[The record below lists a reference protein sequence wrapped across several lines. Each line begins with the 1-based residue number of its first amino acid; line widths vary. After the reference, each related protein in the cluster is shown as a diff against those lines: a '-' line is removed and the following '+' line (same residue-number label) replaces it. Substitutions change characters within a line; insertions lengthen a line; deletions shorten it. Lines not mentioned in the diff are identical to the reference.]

1 MLTVVDDVLKCE
13 SAAYRLRYACES
25 CAHFD
30 EERRACAEGYPNE
43 AHLGD
48 PARTSP
54 TLRFCKSFEL
64 A

>member
-1 MLTVVDDVLKCE
+1 MTIVDDQLRREKDAFDLK
-13 SAAYRLRYACES
+13 YTCES

-30 EERRACAEGYPNE
+30 DERRRCAEGYPNE
-43 AHLGD
+43 AHVED
-48 PARTSP
+48 RARSAT